1 MISKSAA
8 AVFKQSQQ
16 AKYLSLVTAHQRN
29 FAGGGPKKA
38 SMPATETNFDVVF
51 VGMFSLKSYLNR
63 RHECDCPPQVHPS

>member
-38 SMPATETNFDVVF
+38 AMPATETNFDVVF
-51 VGMFSLKSYLNR
+51 VGNI
-63 RHECDCPPQVHPS
+63 

>member
-38 SMPATETNFDVVF
+38 AMPATETNFDVVF
-51 VGMFSLKSYLNR
+51 VGMFSFKSNLNR
-63 RHECDCPPQVHPS
+63 RHECYCPPQVHPS